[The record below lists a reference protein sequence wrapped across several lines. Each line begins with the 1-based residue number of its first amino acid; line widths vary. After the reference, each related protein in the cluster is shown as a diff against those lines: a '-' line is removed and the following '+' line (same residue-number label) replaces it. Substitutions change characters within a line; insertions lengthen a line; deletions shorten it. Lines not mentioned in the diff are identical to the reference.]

1 MKTEP
6 LILSPRDYSPALNVV
21 DTKVTVLISNVVTPS
36 YEITLQSGDE
46 GAGPPLHC
54 HNWDESFYVLSGTIE
69 FTCADKTELCSAGTL
84 VHVPAGTLHSFR
96 YGVNGGE
103 MLEFT
108 GQNSLAT
115 QAFAA
120 VSKAMPT
127 EVAASTKMPD
137 LVTILNQHGVIVA
150 A

>member
-1 MKTEP
+1 MKIEP
-6 LILSPRDYSPALNVV
+6 LILPPNDYSPALNVV
-21 DTKVTVLISNVVTPS
+21 DTNVTVLVSNALTHS
-36 YEITLQSGDE
+36 YEITLQSGDA

-54 HNWDESFYVLSGTIE
+54 HDWDESFYVLGGTIE
-69 FTCADKTELCSAGTL
+69 FTCADKTELCRVGTL

-96 YGVNGGE
+96 YGENGGE

-115 QAFAA
+115 QAFTA
-120 VSKAMPT
+120 VSEAISSEPSDPT
-127 EVAASTKMPD
+127 EIPY
-137 LVTILNQHGVIVA
+137 LVEVLNQNGVIVA